1 MILRTVQETIHKTRV
16 LPEIV
21 RREYLPPIVADSS
34 AVEKAIDEAYSGN
47 VVLPTTYSTTATYE
61 NESSEQTIPQEV
73 QDNSLQTEPEIQQ
86 ISTPQVVQSQ
96 IVIPQSQS
104 LIVPIQNQSQILI
117 PTNISQPQITQSLPL
132 VNMLVPQPTQII
144 QPIPQQTQII
154 QPLPQPTQIIQP
166 IPQPTQIIQPVPQPT
181 QIIQPVPQVTPLLG
195 QTVIMPI
202 GPIAITTQP
211 LFVNTYHAATY

>member
-132 VNMLVPQPTQII
+132 VNMLVPQSTQII

-154 QPLPQPTQIIQP
+154 QPM
-166 IPQPTQIIQPVPQPT
+166 PQPTQIIQPVPQPT

>member
-144 QPIPQQTQII
+144 QP
-154 QPLPQPTQIIQP
+154 
-166 IPQPTQIIQPVPQPT
+166 
-181 QIIQPVPQVTPLLG
+181 VPQVTPLLG